1 MKKLPFKL
9 YVIFSCGLLC
19 ALFSYFLSQSNN
31 YTTKELVAVAEKR
44 LHAKEDIAKS
54 HLDLLSNALKDT
66 KPSDLFVK
74 YNGIISD
81 LYKNEGIA
89 VYVYSNDSLCYW
101 SDNQPAVDLFAYTN
115 ETDLQLIKMR
125 NGWYEYI
132 KQETDQK
139 LNYTLVAL
147 ISIKPE
153 YDFENR
159 YLNNNFSKWLQLPE
173 NTKLITPIN
182 YLDHA
187 VKSKFGPPLFEV
199 YREDGLFKSKSSNT
213 YACFIYIIAC
223 ILFLWSLFLFLK
235 AKIQNE
241 ILFVI
246 AFSSACLAIRSLMI
260 YFKIPAD
267 FYNGGLYDA
276 KIFANASSFYFSYLG
291 DVLINSALIFLIS
304 TLIYKIPKGIS
315 IKNSFLQLSVD
326 VLFVFVI
333 ILSSLQIR
341 LLIFSLVNNST
352 ISYNINELFNFSA
365 YSLIGILSVGFLIFA
380 FYLCLDKFISMY
392 IDYKN
397 FVGILFS
404 FSIICIATAFVLS
417 KSNQFHVFDYLWPLL
432 LVLISYFLRR
442 FKATYN
448 FINIGLILLM
458 STFIVST
465 LFSKYELRSYFI
477 RLNR

>member
-19 ALFSYFLSQSNN
+19 AVFSYFLSQSNN

-44 LHAKEDIAKS
+44 LHAKEVIAKS

-267 FYNGGLYDA
+267 FYD
-276 KIFANASSFYFSYLG
+276 
-291 DVLINSALIFLIS
+291 
-304 TLIYKIPKGIS
+304 
-315 IKNSFLQLSVD
+315 
-326 VLFVFVI
+326 
-333 ILSSLQIR
+333 
-341 LLIFSLVNNST
+341 
-352 ISYNINELFNFSA
+352 
-365 YSLIGILSVGFLIFA
+365 
-380 FYLCLDKFISMY
+380 
-392 IDYKN
+392 
-397 FVGILFS
+397 
-404 FSIICIATAFVLS
+404 
-417 KSNQFHVFDYLWPLL
+417 
-432 LVLISYFLRR
+432 
-442 FKATYN
+442 
-448 FINIGLILLM
+448 
-458 STFIVST
+458 
-465 LFSKYELRSYFI
+465 
-477 RLNR
+477 